1 MVMKCP
7 ACGKDC
13 VKPAEDVLANIDR
26 EYMACRDCAPE
37 PNLDKSRPLRDLP
50 NGLQRC
56 HSCGKATLDAV
67 MLDALRVLAEFGL
80 RDDRETL
87 RSVGSPLIAVG
98 YPLAYSPRLG
108 TGSLMIIGER
118 LSRQAAKAMVERI
131 PEIKGV
137 ILSRGVPGIRS
148 SLTSPNENVLLAGCD
163 MRADVVQSLFGEL
176 VIYKSQSKIH
186 IEFSRQQSPKMKI
199 LEQLYIQGRIRDVT
213 DGLSGPGTLG
223 LMCALAGAKRVVL
236 NDAWSPAVQN
246 IILNLKVN
254 EKLLGIEQI
263 EYPEIEYS
271 ERINSTANNVGQEP
285 MLVCRARGECDI
297 EVYHGDLRRLFSK
310 ARPTELCLIDHFPG
324 EDTKELE
331 KACCCCKEIV
341 II

>member
-13 VKPAEDVLANIDR
+13 VKIAEDILANIDR

-50 NGLQRC
+50 DELQRC

-67 MLDALRVLAEFGL
+67 MLDALHILAEFGL
-80 RDDRETL
+80 RDDGETL

-108 TGSLMIIGER
+108 PRSLIIIGER
-118 LSRQAAKAMVERI
+118 LGRQAAEAIVERI
-131 PEIKGV
+131 PEIRGV
-137 ILSRGVPGIRS
+137 IHSRGVPGIRG
-148 SLTSPNENVLLAGCD
+148 SLTMPNENVLLAGCD
-163 MRADVVQSLFGEL
+163 LRADVVQSLFGEL
-176 VIYKSQSKIH
+176 VIYKSQSKVH
-186 IEFSRQQSPKMKI
+186 IEFSRQRSPKMKI

-223 LMCALAGAKRVVL
+223 LMCALAGAKRIVL

-254 EKLLGIEQI
+254 KKLLGIEQI
-263 EYPEIEYS
+263 EYLEEHL
-271 ERINSTANNVGQEP
+271 ERIKAPANYVGFEP
-285 MLVCRARGECDI
+285 MLVCRASGKCDI
-297 EVYHGDLRRLFSK
+297 EVYHGDLGRLFSK

-324 EDTKELE
+324 ADTKELE
-331 KACCCCKEIV
+331 KACRCCKEIV